1 MLQYKLDVM
10 QKLTENGYNP
20 RKLRNLGILGERTM
34 TSLRRGELISLK
46 SIDAICRLLRCQPG
60 DLLEWIDDEN

>member
-34 TSLRRGELISLK
+34 TSLRRGEMISLK
-46 SIDAICRLLRCQPG
+46 SIDTICCLLRCQPG
-60 DLLEWIDDEN
+60 DLLEWIDEDG

>member
-34 TSLRRGELISLK
+34 TSLRRGEMISLK
-46 SIDAICRLLRCQPG
+46 SIDTICRLLQCQPG
-60 DLLEWIDDEN
+60 DLLEWVEDDG

>member
-46 SIDAICRLLRCQPG
+46 SIDTICRLLRCQPG

>member
-10 QKLTENGYNP
+10 QKLTEDGYNP

-34 TSLRRGELISLK
+34 TSLRRGEMISLK
-46 SIDAICRLLRCQPG
+46 SIDTICRLLQCQPG